1 MMVVEWGSSSRPW
14 WMSEVVDEE
23 LMISQLKPRA
33 LTMFHS
39 LGVLMYWWSNEQ
51 GWLPRFPRDAWWQSA
66 HWPAMTK
73 SWLWPPASHSLA
85 GKGSGSGRGSGST
98 EPTWKG
104 AKKVHLHY
112 PWVLLNVKSRSEHL
126 PCAGN
131 SNRHLGIMR
140 NAYCILERFFFFLI
154 FFMWDLPGPGLEP
167 VSPALAGGFL
177 TTAPPGKPS
186 REILYIHI
194 YRERNGCFTQE

>member
-1 MMVVEWGSSSRPW
+1 MMVVEWGSGSRPG
-14 WMSEVVDEE
+14 WMSEVADEE

-39 LGVLMYWWSNEQ
+39 LGVLTYWWSNEQ

-85 GKGSGSGRGSGST
+85 GKGSGSGRRSGST

-104 AKKVHLHY
+104 AKKAHLRY
-112 PWVLLNVKSRSEHL
+112 PWVLFTVKSRSEHL
-126 PCAGN
+126 PCAGS

-140 NAYCILERFFFFLI
+140 NAYCILEI
-154 FFMWDLPGPGLEP
+154 F
-167 VSPALAGGFL
+167 
-177 TTAPPGKPS
+177 
-186 REILYIHI
+186 YIYI
-194 YRERNGCFTQE
+194 YRERHGCFTQEKNIKLTLDFPLFFASII